1 MIRLPFVPRPKARS
15 RRGSPHLAQ
24 ARGRPGAETRA
35 VATAGRDKGGQTG
48 KRNWIWPAMGFL
60 VFVEVLLL
68 GGHAVQ
74 WAKRSRHFALRRVV
88 VAGHRALRP
97 EDIVRLAALRPGSS
111 IFDAD
116 LEAVRRR
123 VASHPRI
130 KRVRVRRR
138 PPHFL
143 QVDILERRPAA
154 LLARRGPLAVDGEG
168 VVLGRPVKASA
179 RCLPLIE
186 GLASSRLRPG
196 DTVRDAGFAR
206 AVAAAVLFQDSP
218 GLRDGCISVRDAG
231 AGQLRLRALGGRL
244 ELMMGEG
251 RMEEQAARFRAI
263 ASDVLQKENFG
274 GGGLRVDLRFPGR
287 VIVRPLVKD
296 GGPVG

>member
-1 MIRLPFVPRPKARS
+1 MIRLPFRPGTEARS
-15 RRGSPHLAQ
+15 RGGAPSRAREGS
-24 ARGRPGAETRA
+24 GAETEAAAPARRGEGGR
-35 VATAGRDKGGQTG
+35 AGRG
-48 KRNWIWPAMGFL
+48 WIWPAMGFL
-60 VFVEVLLL
+60 VFVEALLL

-74 WAKRSRHFALRRVV
+74 WAKRSRHFALSRVV
-88 VAGHRALRP
+88 VAGHRTLRP
-97 EDIVRLAALRPGSS
+97 EEVVRLAALRPGSS

-123 VASHPRI
+123 VASHPWI

-138 PPHFL
+138 PPHLL
-143 QVDILERRPAA
+143 QVEVLERRPAA
-154 LLARRGPLAVDGEG
+154 LLAGRAPLMVDAEG
-168 VVLGRPVKASA
+168 VVLGGAVEASA

-186 GLASSRLRPG
+186 GLASGRLRPG
-196 DTVRDAGFAR
+196 DTVREAGFAR
-206 AVAAAVLFQDSP
+206 AVAAAVLFQDAP
-218 GLRDGCISVRDAG
+218 ELRGGCVSVRDAG

-244 ELMMGEG
+244 EMMMGEEG
-251 RMEEQAARFRAI
+251 MEEQAARFRAV
-263 ASDVLQKENFG
+263 ASDVLRKKDFG